1 MERSENP
8 CVFVTIFYRKWEQ
21 EWYCR
26 KRDQLRD
33 IQLYEIGQN
42 ERIRNK
48 NGRSPETLIG
58 ICDIVQSV
66 IKLQY

>member
-48 NGRSPETLIG
+48 NGR
-58 ICDIVQSV
+58 
-66 IKLQY
+66 